1 MNKLKQVAEQ
11 AKVKVGK
18 CQENTERCRSLR
30 HEYNNLITPIKIS
43 EELEERLDTGE
54 IEILTLRLKALIDT
68 QCE

>member
-1 MNKLKQVAEQ
+1 MKKLKQIAEK
-11 AKVKVGK
+11 ADLAS
-18 CQENTERCRSLR
+18 RCCSKSR

-54 IEILTLRLKALIDT
+54 IEIITLRLRALIDA